1 MKNIEKSAQKAY
13 CHMLK
18 MFALR
23 KTDPQNR
30 ETPSMTSRTK
40 RSEIPFEKFQCR
52 VFHQWSGSW
61 LLLAAG
67 NFRTGDYN
75 LMTVGWGSFG
85 VMWSKPFA
93 MIVVRPQRHTVDFLE
108 RYSDFTLCGFSG
120 EWKNALQFCGTHSGR
135 EIPDKAAAAGL
146 TPVPARHVSAP
157 LFEEALLAVECRK
170 TFRSDMLPAS
180 FIPPETAQKLYPAG
194 DFHRIYFG
202 EILAISA
209 VPDFCAGT
217 NLPEGGEK

>member
-1 MKNIEKSAQKAY
+1 MKNIEKTPQKAY
-13 CHMLK
+13 FRMLK

-40 RSEIPFEKFQCR
+40 RSEIPFEQFQCR

-67 NFRTGDYN
+67 DFRTGDYN

-93 MIVVRPQRHTVDFLE
+93 MIVVRPQRHTADFLE
-108 RYSDFTLCGFSG
+108 RYSDFTLCGFGG
-120 EWKNALQFCGTHSGR
+120 EWKNALQFCGSRSGR

-146 TPVPARHVSAP
+146 TPVPAGHVAAP
-157 LFEEALLAVECRK
+157 VFEEAELAVECRK
-170 TFRSDMLPAS
+170 TFRTEMLPGA
-180 FIPPETAQKLYPAG
+180 FIPPGKAQELYPAG

-202 EILAISA
+202 EILSVSA
-209 VPDFCAGT
+209 VPSFRT
-217 NLPEGGEK
+217 NVSSGAE